1 MHLRIWAAVFV
12 PHYQLPGHLET
23 AAMHL
28 VVARYEAEAVSYR
41 LLRDR
46 QALLMN
52 GPETK
57 IV

>member
-1 MHLRIWAAVFV
+1 
-12 PHYQLPGHLET
+12 
-23 AAMHL
+23 MHL

-41 LLRDR
+41 FLRDW

-52 GPETK
+52 GPGTK

>member
-1 MHLRIWAAVFV
+1 VFV